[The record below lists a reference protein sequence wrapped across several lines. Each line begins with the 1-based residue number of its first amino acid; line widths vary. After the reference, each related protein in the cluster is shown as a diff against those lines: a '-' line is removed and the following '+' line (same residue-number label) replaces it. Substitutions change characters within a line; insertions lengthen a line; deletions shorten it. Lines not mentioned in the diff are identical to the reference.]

1 MRSLLLGFLLVG
13 CSSDPE
19 TPAPATDAGS
29 DAVAEAATDTP
40 PANKCATVRCDATTV
55 CDPLDGAC
63 KPPKFSK
70 LGAAC
75 TSATCTGATG
85 ATCLEGDYPDGYCS
99 VTPCDVASPCPLSS
113 SCVKVGGKQ
122 VCLQH
127 CGIDADCRGGIEY
140 KCQDVSSLL
149 IAGGSRRVCY
159 LPAFSCTTTA
169 ECPAPLECKDG
180 KTCT

>member
-1 MRSLLLGFLLVG
+1 MRALLLGVVLLG

-19 TPAPATDAGS
+19 TPAPATDAGA
-29 DAVAEAATDTP
+29 DVAEAAVDTGP
-40 PANKCATVRCDATTV
+40 VSKCATVRCDSTTV

-63 KPPKFSK
+63 KPAKFAK

-75 TSATCTGATG
+75 TSATCTGAKN

-99 VTPCDVASPCPLSS
+99 VTPCDVANPCPLAS
-113 SCVKVGGKQ
+113 SCVKVSGKQ

-149 IAGGSRRVCY
+149 VAGGSRSVCY
-159 LPAFSCTTTA
+159 LPAFSCATDA
-169 ECPAPLECKDG
+169 ECPAPLKCNDG